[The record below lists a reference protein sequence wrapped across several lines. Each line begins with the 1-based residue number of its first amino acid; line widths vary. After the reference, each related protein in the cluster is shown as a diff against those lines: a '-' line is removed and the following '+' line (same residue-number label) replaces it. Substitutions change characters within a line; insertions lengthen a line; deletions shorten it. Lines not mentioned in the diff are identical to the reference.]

1 MFGIFFSNKIIHVLQ
16 TCAAYQVIIYT
27 AIHYARFVQHLCRN
41 IKLFFQNGQKQMFR
55 SGFFFLEQARFKHTH
70 TQYALGCFTNS
81 DIMLDSIFGIDCI
94 FNFLFDLSFDIPF
107 VDI

>member
-1 MFGIFFSNKIIHVLQ
+1 
-16 TCAAYQVIIYT
+16 
-27 AIHYARFVQHLCRN
+27 
-41 IKLFFQNGQKQMFR
+41 MFR